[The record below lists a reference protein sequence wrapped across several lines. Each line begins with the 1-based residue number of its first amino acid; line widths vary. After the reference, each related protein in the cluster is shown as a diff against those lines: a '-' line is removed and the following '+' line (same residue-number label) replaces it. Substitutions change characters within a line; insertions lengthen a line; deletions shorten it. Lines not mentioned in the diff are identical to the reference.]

1 MKKFI
6 ICIKTIFFDFPLLLL
21 IQIICAKKEKSFV
34 CTNNNKFDKDFCNTY
49 NKKEKAVYEKENHSG
64 IALCGTTAYAVC

>member
-21 IQIICAKKEKSFV
+21 IQNICATKEKTFV
-34 CTNNNKFDKDFCNTY
+34 CTNNKIDKDFCNTY
-49 NKKEKAVYEKENHSG
+49 NKKGETAYEKKNHSG
-64 IALCGTTAYAVC
+64 IALCGIAAYAVC